1 MISADFAKIYYQLH
15 PRFEEN
21 LFHQSVRILQYIQ
34 FAMNPTI
41 KQIAEAF
48 RLSHNTTSEHVKK
61 LERLGYIEKKRNPED
76 QRQVTIGLT
85 DLGDTIV
92 RRHTELDPERLN
104 QVLATMS
111 KTEQQTIEQAF
122 RLLRE
127 AADDCFSR

>member
-1 MISADFAKIYYQLH
+1 MISSDFEKNLQ
-15 PRFEEN
+15 PTTVTVQRN
-21 LFHQSVRILQYIQ
+21 LFHQSVRILQQIQ
-34 FAMNPTI
+34 FATNPTI

-61 LERLGYIEKKRNPED
+61 LEGLGYIEKKRNPED

-111 KTEQQTIEQAF
+111 KTDQQAIEQAF

-127 AADDCFSR
+127 AADDYFSR

>member
-1 MISADFAKIYYQLH
+1 MISSDFAKIYYQLH

-21 LFHQSVRILQYIQ
+21 LSHQSVRILQHIQ
-34 FAMNPTI
+34 FTRNPTI
-41 KQIAEAF
+41 KEIAEAF

-61 LERLGYIEKKRNPED
+61 LEKLGYIEKKRNPED

-85 DLGDTIV
+85 NEGDAVV

-111 KTEQQTIEQAF
+111 ETERESIEQAF
-122 RLLRE
+122 QLLRE